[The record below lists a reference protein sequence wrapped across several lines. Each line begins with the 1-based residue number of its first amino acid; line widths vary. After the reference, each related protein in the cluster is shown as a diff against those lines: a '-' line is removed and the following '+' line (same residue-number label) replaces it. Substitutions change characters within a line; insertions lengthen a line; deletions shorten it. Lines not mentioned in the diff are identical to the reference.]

1 MGSFIGIGIV
11 IIFIVVV
18 FILAKKDNKE
28 RDEMVSKL
36 TEEQKNILM
45 STDVNFIKKN
55 EWVQKA
61 MVAKLKDKGN
71 KVELRLL
78 WFNKVI
84 QNNEYNKITIADATI
99 TKSEQEEHN
108 LKTGDFVKMYFAP
121 EKSIG
126 RVKIIWD

>member
-84 QNNEYNKITIADATI
+84 QNNEYTKITIADATI

>member
-1 MGSFIGIGIV
+1 MGSFIIIGIV

-28 RDEMVSKL
+28 CDEMVSKL

-84 QNNEYNKITIADATI
+84 QNNEYTKITIADATI

>member
-1 MGSFIGIGIV
+1 MGSFIVIGIV
-11 IIFIVVV
+11 IIFIVIV
-18 FILAKKDNKE
+18 FILAKKDKKE
-28 RDEMVSKL
+28 CDEMVSRL

-45 STDVNFIKKN
+45 STDVNFVKKN

-61 MVAKLKDKGN
+61 MVVKLKDKGN

-99 TKSEQEEHN
+99 KKSEQEEHN
-108 LKTGDFVKMYFAP
+108 LKSGDFVKMYFAP

-126 RVKIIWD
+126 RIQIIWD